1 MGGHPNGIV
10 FRVFKRNRVKST
22 SSSTAAAAAVALSMG
37 KMEIAAATNQHGIK
51 QRMSALSI
59 MRPVKS
65 SQLSAVSVI
74 KKSLVIKRPSFISH
88 PNGMV
93 LRVFKKQRSM
103 IEKTKITKPKFIC
116 HPNGMILKVLNQRS
130 RKRKRSKPSSSSAAV
145 VTTRVKMETETETET
160 KMNTKTKTNRN
171 AEQRVKKLKRAKQ

>member
-59 MRPVKS
+59 TIPRPKKS

-74 KKSLVIKRPSFISH
+74 KKSLVIKPPSFVSH
-88 PNGMV
+88 PNGILLCV
-93 LRVFKKQRSM
+93 LKKSYNPALS
-103 IEKTKITKPKFIC
+103 ETNKISGSRFIC
-116 HPNGMILKVLNQRS
+116 HPNGIVLKVLKQHA
-130 RKRKRSKPSSSSAAV
+130 RKQKRSTSSSSAAV
-145 VTTRVKMETETETET
+145 VTTMVKMETET
-160 KMNTKTKTNRN
+160 KNRN
-171 AEQRVKKLKRAKQ
+171 AEQRVK